1 MTDAARDVLSRYIEE
16 KRRAASSKDAAYA
29 SLMKSG
35 LYNPDGSLKAA
46 YGGKKSANR

>member
-1 MTDAARDVLSRYIEE
+1 MTDSVRAALSRLIEE
-16 KRRAASSKDAAYA
+16 KRRASTNKEAATA

-46 YGGKKSANR
+46 YGGKKTAAR